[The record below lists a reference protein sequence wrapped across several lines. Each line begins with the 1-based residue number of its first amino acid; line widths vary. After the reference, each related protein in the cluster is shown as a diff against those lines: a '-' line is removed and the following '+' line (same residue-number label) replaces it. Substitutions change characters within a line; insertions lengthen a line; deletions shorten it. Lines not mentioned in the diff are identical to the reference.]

1 MVYLRKKKVKG
12 VDYLYLVKST
22 WDKVKK
28 TSRQETIKYL
38 GESSSVTRDDI
49 PETYRD
55 DPKIN
60 SFLLQNTPK
69 DREKREKLIE
79 QLREKLFSALTEGSL
94 KDTMAIYTAFVSGN
108 SLDQFY
114 ERVMTPVMSEIG
126 YMWSENKLS
135 IATEHV
141 ASNIAHSLVKVI
153 SDENRKSKK
162 DKGKIVLTTPVG
174 EDHNLGCNVLDSFLV
189 SKGFVTFNLSPS
201 TPAESLTEFIRTA
214 KPDAL
219 IVSITLEEN
228 IKSGQRMVKKIHE
241 TYKKLPIFIGG
252 LAFSNKTNFKF
263 DGKLVTDVHALEQI
277 PRIIRKR

>member
-49 PETYRD
+49 PEEYRE

-79 QLREKLFSALTEGSL
+79 QLREKLFSALTEGNL
-94 KDTMAIYTAFVSGN
+94 KDTMGIYTAFVSGN

-214 KPDAL
+214 KPDSL

>member
-49 PETYRD
+49 PEKYRE

-79 QLREKLFSALTEGSL
+79 QLREKLFSSLTEGSL
-94 KDTMAIYTAFVSGN
+94 KNTMEIYTAFVSGN

-114 ERVMTPVMSEIG
+114 ERIMTPVMAEIG
-126 YMWSENKLS
+126 YLWSEGKLS

-153 SDENRKSKK
+153 TDENRKSKK
-162 DKGKIVLTTPVG
+162 DKGKIVLT
-174 EDHNLGCNVLDSFLV
+174 
-189 SKGFVTFNLSPS
+189 
-201 TPAESLTEFIRTA
+201 RQ
-214 KPDAL
+214 
-219 IVSITLEEN
+219 LE
-228 IKSGQRMVKKIHE
+228 KI
-241 TYKKLPIFIGG
+241 
-252 LAFSNKTNFKF
+252 
-263 DGKLVTDVHALEQI
+263 
-277 PRIIRKR
+277 II